1 MHMEIPLPVNA
12 DRAVNLLTLPENTG
26 ETDSEAEKQRLLFM
40 TSAKEALISQ
50 SEALYEASGNIR
62 ERTRDLRK
70 AAKKIKTDGAPLT
83 EQVGEQLNA
92 LRSTVSE
99 LLNLV
104 DAFEESSGKKHEA
117 SSGSLE
123 GCRTLEIRDGRL
135 VVDLAPNSGVVAFV
149 DRG

>member
-1 MHMEIPLPVNA
+1 MKI
-12 DRAVNLLTLPENTG
+12 G
-26 ETDSEAEKQRLLFM
+26 EL
-40 TSAKEALISQ
+40 
-50 SEALYEASGNIR
+50 
-62 ERTRDLRK
+62 
-70 AAKKIKTDGAPLT
+70 
-83 EQVGEQLNA
+83 LNA

-149 DRG
+149 NRD

>member
-1 MHMEIPLPVNA
+1 MFTQFHEVQRFAIACVLSVPY
-12 DRAVNLLTLPENTG
+12 LLITPG
-26 ETDSEAEKQRLLFM
+26 
-40 TSAKEALISQ
+40 
-50 SEALYEASGNIR
+50 
-62 ERTRDLRK
+62 RDLRK

-123 GCRTLEIRDGRL
+123 GCKTLEIRDGRL